1 MEEEILKR
9 RIYMGKKKI
18 LAILPNNQELQGNL
32 YTANLY
38 SSNRDG
44 QKWLYSGLEGLLAL
58 IIDYN
63 VKTKYICLYDPMT
76 YQKCFQYELY
86 NNFEN
91 YFYTLAPEFLCFEI
105 DSGFIGL
112 HFEKEADAAY
122 FERVIKKITS
132 MKNELFHKP
141 STKEDQKLQKEIVS
155 NYVKKIKDL
164 FSDGESKF
172 DENYLEDGTK
182 ISKYDN
188 FQILKNI
195 SYDKNTKQ
203 FKIGKISNE
212 LKYMFLSLGI
222 NKRDLESDMD
232 FVFTLFK
239 KVIIGLG
246 AEKKLKYL
254 ALETIEHNFPHPE
267 ELDKLRRNEE
277 EAESKFNSKRLTIKK
292 KKHPPKSNPPK
303 GKPMEEKKGLSIPS
317 STSAPPPPPKLL
329 PNPVPKVN
337 NPINNPKITT
347 VAKPEVDVATQ
358 IKNLKL
364 KPVVKEENKEK
375 NKLDNKKN
383 ILQEALSKAIILRHD
398 YIHMHDDDDEEEDD
412 DW

>member
-1 MEEEILKR
+1 
-9 RIYMGKKKI
+9 
-18 LAILPNNQELQGNL
+18 
-32 YTANLY
+32 
-38 SSNRDG
+38 
-44 QKWLYSGLEGLLAL
+44 
-58 IIDYN
+58 
-63 VKTKYICLYDPMT
+63 
-76 YQKCFQYELY
+76 
-86 NNFEN
+86 
-91 YFYTLAPEFLCFEI
+91 
-105 DSGFIGL
+105 
-112 HFEKEADAAY
+112 
-122 FERVIKKITS
+122 
-132 MKNELFHKP
+132 
-141 STKEDQKLQKEIVS
+141 
-155 NYVKKIKDL
+155 
-164 FSDGESKF
+164 
-172 DENYLEDGTK
+172 
-182 ISKYDN
+182 
-188 FQILKNI
+188 
-195 SYDKNTKQ
+195 
-203 FKIGKISNE
+203 
-212 LKYMFLSLGI
+212 MFLSLGI

-254 ALETIEHNFPHPE
+254 ALETIEHNFPQPE

-337 NPINNPKITT
+337 NPINNLKITT